1 MNIAA
6 VVLLVANSGIWLHN
20 LNTMLNIMYA

>member
-1 MNIAA
+1 MNITA

-20 LNTMLNIMYA
+20 IVTMMHIVYL

>member
-6 VVLLVANSGIWLHN
+6 VVLLVANSVIWLHN
-20 LNTMLNIMYA
+20 LNTMLNIVYA